1 MSIFMKFITLLLI
14 LLLVITQH
22 HVSAGNDDDLFIQ
35 TPETYNS
42 TLKGDNGTVPE
53 YTPKPAVLAFHN
65 CPHMARDG
73 SIIKDPKFYGVPSK
87 AILDKRHASLDPGIE
102 DQYHAYL

>member
-22 HVSAGNDDDLFIQ
+22 QVSAGNDDDLFIQ

-42 TLKGDNGTVPE
+42 TLKGDNGTVSE
-53 YTPKPAVLAFHN
+53 YTPKPAFAFHN
-65 CPHMARDG
+65 CPMVERLDYW
-73 SIIKDPKFYGVPSK
+73 DPKFTVS
-87 AILDKRHASLDPGIE
+87 
-102 DQYHAYL
+102 